1 MGTTMSNREV
11 LEVFGD
17 TIIYDL
23 TILLCCSV
31 IIFVVFRC
39 AGCCEA
45 YFKINSNNHIP
56 GISISSKKYA
66 VSLDGKHVYDC
77 AFEPQGTLSSIRQFI
92 QRKAIRTRKDFE
104 VTNIFSNLIDENRN
118 GFRNKYEH
126 ILKTKEYAATIL
138 ECEQNLLRLLPSEII
153 FILANGQPVP
163 RNKESQWKLQY
174 TMKEGFIRL
183 STPKNIHNFGNTTI
197 PWAICVPQ
205 I

>member
-1 MGTTMSNREV
+1 MGTIMSHREV
-11 LEVFGD
+11 IVDFV
-17 TIIYDL
+17 IYDL
-23 TILLCCSV
+23 IFLLCC
-31 IIFVVFRC
+31 VVVTFLC
-39 AGCCEA
+39 FCCEE
-45 YFKINSNNHIP
+45 YFKRSISNNPIP
-56 GISISSKKYA
+56 TISSKKYA
-66 VSLDGKHVYDC
+66 VVLDGKHVYDC
-77 AFEPQGTLSSIRQFI
+77 AFEPQATLSSIRQFI

-174 TMKEGFIRL
+174 TMKDGFIRL
-183 STPKNIHNFGNTTI
+183 STPNNIHNFGNTTI

>member
-11 LEVFGD
+11 FEVFGD

-66 VSLDGKHVYDC
+66 VSLDDKHVYDC
-77 AFEPQGTLSSIRQFI
+77 AFEPQGTLSSIRQSI
-92 QRKAIRTRKDFE
+92 QR
-104 VTNIFSNLIDENRN
+104 
-118 GFRNKYEH
+118 
-126 ILKTKEYAATIL
+126 KEYAATIL
-138 ECEQNLLRLLPSEII
+138 ECEQNLLRLLPSYV

-163 RNKESQWKLQY
+163 HNKESQWKLQH

-183 STPKNIHNFGNTTI
+183 STPNNIHNFGNTTI

>member
-1 MGTTMSNREV
+1 MGTIMSHREV
-11 LEVFGD
+11 IVDFV
-17 TIIYDL
+17 IYDL
-23 TILLCCSV
+23 IFLLCC
-31 IIFVVFRC
+31 VVVTFLC
-39 AGCCEA
+39 FCCEE
-45 YFKINSNNHIP
+45 YFKRSISNNPIP
-56 GISISSKKYA
+56 TISSKKYA
-66 VSLDGKHVYDC
+66 VVLDGKHVYDC
-77 AFEPQGTLSSIRQFI
+77 AFEPQATLSSIRQFI

-183 STPKNIHNFGNTTI
+183 STPNNIHNFGNTTI

>member
-11 LEVFGD
+11 FEAFGD

-66 VSLDGKHVYDC
+66 VSLDDKHVYDC
-77 AFEPQGTLSSIRQFI
+77 AFEPQATLSSIRQFI
-92 QRKAIRTRKDFE
+92 QRKAIWAREEIELRKYK
-104 VTNIFSNLIDENRN
+104 TYRYSRLDE
-118 GFRNKYEH
+118 
-126 ILKTKEYAATIL
+126 
-138 ECEQNLLRLLPSEII
+138 ECEPHLLCLLPSENFV

-174 TMKEGFIRL
+174 TMNDHYYGKWSRYEHIEANIGGLIRL
-183 STPKNIHNFGNTTI
+183 STPNNIHNFENTTI
-197 PWAICVPQ
+197 PWATCVSEQ
-205 I
+205 